1 MTHENCGVLE
11 PEKHGAVT
19 PVTSLPRFSPDT
31 PRRKIV
37 VTIEVPED
45 WEQRLDMQWC
55 IEREIHA
62 DRWSW
67 NWPEPKLPLGAIADA
82 LLALD
87 RIATRVPEYPP
98 HWDEQSVRGNE
109 ARRNGNGHTEC
120 VQIARRVL
128 RELPIGVFEQA
139 IAAAKAT
146 LPKSGLS
153 K

>member
-19 PVTSLPRFSPDT
+19 PDSKLPRFDPDK
-31 PRRKIV
+31 PRRKLLI
-37 VTIEVPED
+37 TIEVPED
-45 WEQRLDMQWC
+45 FERRLDMQWV

-67 NWPEPKLPLGAIADA
+67 NWPPEPLPLASIADA

-87 RIATRVPEYPP
+87 RIATRVA
-98 HWDEQSVRGNE
+98 E
-109 ARRNGNGHTEC
+109 APDGYLEC
-120 VQIARRVL
+120 VNIARRVL
-128 RELPIGVFEQA
+128 REFPT
-139 IAAAKAT
+139 AAWGTAMAA
-146 LPKSGLS
+146 LRPSENS